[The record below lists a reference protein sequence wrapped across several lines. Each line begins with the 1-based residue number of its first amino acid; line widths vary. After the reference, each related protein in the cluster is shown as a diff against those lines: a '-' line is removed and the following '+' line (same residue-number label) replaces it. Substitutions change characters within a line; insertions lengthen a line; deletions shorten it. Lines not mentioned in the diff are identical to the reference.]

1 MNKFLG
7 REQLER
13 GGQGAE
19 GYSERHG
26 SVEARGKLEV
36 VAE

>member
-7 REQLER
+7 QEQLER
-13 GGQGAE
+13 GGQGAD
-19 GYSERHG
+19 GYSERHR
-26 SVEARGKLEV
+26 SREARGRLEV

>member
-1 MNKFLG
+1 MNKFLE

-13 GGQGAE
+13 GGQGAD
-19 GYSERHG
+19 GYSKRHG
-26 SVEARGKLEV
+26 STEARGKLEV